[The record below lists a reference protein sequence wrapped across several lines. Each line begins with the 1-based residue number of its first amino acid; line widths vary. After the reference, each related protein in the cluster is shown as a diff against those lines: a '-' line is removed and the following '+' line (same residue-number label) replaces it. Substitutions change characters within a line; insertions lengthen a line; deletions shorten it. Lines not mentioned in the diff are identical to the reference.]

1 MEDDLRNLI
10 TVLNLDPVEA
20 DHASLENIL
29 TCSRW
34 KLRSKTS
41 VEAAIALL
49 QESRV
54 PVLFCE
60 TDQRLGHWQKTLDQ
74 VMSLPDPPYL
84 IVTSRL
90 ADDRL
95 WAEAL
100 NLGAYDVL
108 AKPFDRTEVTRI
120 VGSACARWDHR
131 QPIAAKSRSC
141 AA

>member
-1 MEDDLRNLI
+1 MESDLSDFI

-20 DHASLENIL
+20 DHASLENIF
-29 TCSRW
+29 TRSQW
-34 KLRSKTS
+34 KLSSSTS

-49 QESRV
+49 RASRI

-60 TDQRLGHWQKTLDQ
+60 TDQRLGPWQKTLDRI
-74 VMSLPDPPYL
+74 MSLPDPPYL

-120 VGSACARWDHR
+120 VGSACTRWSHR
-131 QPIAAKSRSC
+131 KPAAAKARSC